1 MIKFTAHKNRG
12 MTHSMFSPRHPEY
25 SRGMTYVELVVVL
38 GIMAVLSSVV
48 MFNHGKFQ
56 AKIDVKTLAN
66 DIALKVVEAQKSSIN
81 GDWKAGF
88 CSNCKPSY
96 GLYFHTNASTRL
108 VYFADLDNNEVCA
121 SPNCVPPVYSVGGEV
136 LDVVSI
142 TRGQTI
148 SSLEV
153 FGTGGCPATVTNL
166 TIVFKRP
173 NSSPVI
179 DSTPNLNC
187 NVSYVAINISSP
199 QGANSKIKMY
209 ASGRVQI
216 N

>member
-1 MIKFTAHKNRG
+1 MIKFKRHKN
-12 MTHSMFSPRHPEY
+12 
-25 SRGMTYVELVVVL
+25 RGMTYVELVVVL

-48 MFNHGKFQ
+48 MFNHSKFQ
-56 AKIDVKTLAN
+56 GKIDVKTLAN
-66 DIALKVVEAQKSSIN
+66 DIALKIVEAQKASIN

-88 CSNCKPSY
+88 CANCKPSY
-96 GLYFHTNASTRL
+96 GLYFHTNASNRF
-108 VYFADLDNNEVCA
+108 VYFADLDNNDVCA

-142 TRGQTI
+142 TRGNTI

-153 FGTGGCPATVTNL
+153 FGTGGCPPTVNDL
-166 TIVFKRP
+166 TIIFRRP
-173 NSSPVI
+173 NSSPII
-179 DSTPNLNC
+179 DSTPNLSC
-187 NVSYVAINISSP
+187 NVSYIAVNITSP
-199 QGANSKIKMY
+199 QGASAKIKMY